1 MSIFPAPTATTQS
14 TVGLRML
21 TLRHLVLEEDGNYR
35 ANPKELMLLQYYA
48 NAIVH
53 LFEHAPKAVPR
64 LDAPAAATR

>member
-1 MSIFPAPTATTQS
+1 
-14 TVGLRML
+14 ML
-21 TLRHLVLEEDGNYR
+21 TLRHLALEEDGNYR
-35 ANPKELMLLQYYA
+35 ANPDELMLLRYYA